1 MVAFTE
7 EVVTPRM
14 STTHIKFLD
23 LSVLYG
29 SHKALDE
36 ITMDVQHNEI
46 FGIVGPA
53 NSGKTTLLK
62 SINRTIDLI
71 SGTKTIG
78 EVSINGED
86 VRSVRNVN
94 NLRRRIGMVF
104 PLPVGLP
111 LTVFENVAYAPRR
124 AGIHDRDTLEE
135 LVERCLKQAVLW
147 DEVKDRLDTL
157 GTKLSGGQ
165 QQRLTLARALAHE
178 PEILCL
184 DEFSIAIDPVTTMK
198 IEDILVQLKEK
209 MTIVLVTNLT
219 QQARRIADHVA
230 FINASQLVEWGETEQ
245 MFNNSEKEVTNRYLH
260 GEFG

>member
-1 MVAFTE
+1 
-7 EVVTPRM
+7 M
-14 STTHIKFLD
+14 STHIKFLD
-23 LSVLYG
+23 LSVYYG
-29 SHKALDE
+29 STKALDQ
-36 ITMDVQHNEI
+36 ITMNIEHNEI

-62 SINRTIDLI
+62 TVNRTLDLI
-71 SGTKTIG
+71 TGTRTTG
-78 EVSINGED
+78 QVSINGED
-86 VRSVRNVN
+86 VKEVSNVN
-94 NLRRRIGMVF
+94 HLRRRIGMVF

-124 AGIHDRDTLEE
+124 AGIHDKDTLDE

-147 DEVKDRLDTL
+147 DEVKDRLNTL

-209 MTIVLVTNLT
+209 MSIILVTNLT
-219 QQARRIADHVA
+219 QQARRLAKHTA
-230 FINASQLVEWGETEQ
+230 FINASQLVEWGETEK
-245 MFNNSEKEVTNRYLH
+245 MFNNPKKEVTGRYLH

>member
-1 MVAFTE
+1 M
-7 EVVTPRM
+7 
-14 STTHIKFLD
+14 TTHINFLD
-23 LSVLYG
+23 LSVYYG
-29 SHKALDE
+29 SHKAVDE
-36 ITMDVQHNEI
+36 VTMNIQKNEI

-62 SINRTIDLI
+62 TINRTLDLI
-71 SGTKTIG
+71 TGTRTTG
-78 EVSINGED
+78 EVSIDGTN
-86 VRSVRNVN
+86 VRNIGNVN
-94 NLRRRIGMVF
+94 HLRRRIGMVF

-111 LTVFENVAYAPRR
+111 LTVYENVAYAPRR
-124 AGIHDRDTLEE
+124 AGIHDKETLDE
-135 LVERCLKQAVLW
+135 LVEQCLKQAVLW

-165 QQRLTLARALAHE
+165 QQRLTLARALAHQ

-219 QQARRIADHVA
+219 QQARRLAGHVA
-230 FINASQLVEWGETEQ
+230 FLNASQLVEWGETEK
-245 MFNNSEKEVTNRYLH
+245 MFSNPEKEITGRYLN
-260 GEFG
+260 GDFG